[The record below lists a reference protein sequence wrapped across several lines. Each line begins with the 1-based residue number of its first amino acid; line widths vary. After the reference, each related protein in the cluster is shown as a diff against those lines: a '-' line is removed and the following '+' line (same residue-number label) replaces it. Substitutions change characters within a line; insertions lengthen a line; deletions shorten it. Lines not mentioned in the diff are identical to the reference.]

1 MLFVKSIIQRQE
13 NEPNE
18 IIGKDCKNRTAERKV
33 EADLNILFFLTP
45 KSDVAYV
52 TNEYSLRQ
60 VLEKM
65 EFHRYSAIP
74 MLDKNGRY
82 VGTITEGDLLWGIKN
97 EAEMN
102 MRDAEKIP
110 ITKIPRRIHN
120 TAVNVNAEVE
130 SLIKVAMT
138 QNFVPVTDDND
149 IFIGIVKRSDIMD
162 YCFKKIRQQ
171 APEKEI

>member
-1 MLFVKSIIQRQE
+1 M
-13 NEPNE
+13 
-18 IIGKDCKNRTAERKV
+18 
-33 EADLNILFFLTP
+33 NILFFLTP

-74 MLDKNGRY
+74 MLDRNGRY

-102 MRDAEKIP
+102 MHEAEKIP
-110 ITKIPRRIHN
+110 ITRIPRKLHF
-120 TAVNVNAEVE
+120 TVVNVNAEVE
-130 SLIKVAMT
+130 DLIKVAMT

-149 IFIGIVKRSDIMD
+149 IFIGIVKRSDIME
-162 YCFKKIRQQ
+162 YCFRKLRQMD
-171 APEKEI
+171 AGADTEG

>member
-1 MLFVKSIIQRQE
+1 M
-13 NEPNE
+13 
-18 IIGKDCKNRTAERKV
+18 
-33 EADLNILFFLTP
+33 NILFFLTP
-45 KSDVAYV
+45 KSEVAYV

-102 MRDAEKIP
+102 MRDAERIP

>member
-1 MLFVKSIIQRQE
+1 MTLTS
-13 NEPNE
+13 
-18 IIGKDCKNRTAERKV
+18 GKCYTYQQCARKRGKV
-33 EADLNILFFLTP
+33 GKDLNILFFLTP
-45 KSDVAYV
+45 KSEVAYV

-65 EFHRYSAIP
+65 EFHRYSSIP
-74 MLDKNGRY
+74 MLDRNGRY

-97 EAEMN
+97 AADMN
-102 MRDAEKIP
+102 MHDAERIP
-110 ITKIPRRIHN
+110 ITRIPRRLHN

-149 IFIGIVKRSDIMD
+149 IFIGIVKRSDIME
-162 YCFKKIRQQ
+162 YCFRQLQKKD
-171 APEKEI
+171 